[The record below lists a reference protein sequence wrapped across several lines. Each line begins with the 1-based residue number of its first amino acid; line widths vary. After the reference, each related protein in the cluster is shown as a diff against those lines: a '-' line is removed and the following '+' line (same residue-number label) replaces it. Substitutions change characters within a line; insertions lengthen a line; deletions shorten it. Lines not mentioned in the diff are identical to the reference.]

1 MKLAR
6 LCFRYCAVAG
16 MAQGDRFRL
25 KVDKAK
31 TDGEIETPRAPPSKA
46 VRPRAVAHSAQP
58 SFDCMSARGLT
69 HGRGA
74 MYAALYGGAAWCGA
88 KTDGLSYGKVVLL
101 LGLQPI
107 LFKT

>member
-6 LCFRYCAVAG
+6 PCFGIVQQQ
-16 MAQGDRFRL
+16 AQGDRFRL

-46 VRPRAVAHSAQP
+46 GRPRAVAHSVQP
-58 SFDCMSARGLT
+58 SFDCMSAWPRTSARGKA
-69 HGRGA
+69 RQ
-74 MYAALYGGAAWCGA
+74 GA

>member
-6 LCFRYCAVAG
+6 PCFGIVQQQ
-16 MAQGDRFRL
+16 AQGDRFRL

-31 TDGEIETPRAPPSKA
+31 TDGEIETPHHHQ
-46 VRPRAVAHSAQP
+46 RPRAAVRTAAHSTQP
-58 SFDCMSARGLT
+58 SFDCMSAWPRTSARGKA
-69 HGRGA
+69 RQ
-74 MYAALYGGAAWCGA
+74 GA